1 MNGTNSTLKDEIK
14 KGQDEKRKEKFKLLS
29 TIVLSNI
36 LVAALCLPGRQSE
49 KVTLPQKTLHAD
61 YQVMLLPL
69 SAFLSEDSLK
79 EKETLVTLLTKSNQ
93 VISSKAYLHEL
104 VKKENDLSY
113 FKIEIANKDLK
124 KVSESVNQ
132 ELVAIPYV
140 AVVDKPR
147 LPETRG
153 SKYEIDF

>member
-1 MNGTNSTLKDEIK
+1 MNGINSTLKDEIK

-29 TIVLSNI
+29 TIILSNI
-36 LVAALCLPGRQSE
+36 LVATLCLSGGQVE
-49 KVTLPQKTLHAD
+49 KKALPPKTLHHNH
-61 YQVMLLPL
+61 QVMLLPL
-69 SAFLSEDSLK
+69 SAFLSEDSLR
-79 EKETLVTLLTKSNQ
+79 EKETIVTLLTKSNK

-104 VKKENDLSY
+104 VKKENDFSY
-113 FKIEIANKDLK
+113 FKIEIANQDLK

-140 AVVDKPR
+140 ATIERPRPPKP
-147 LPETRG
+147 RG